1 MRKLRELWFPL
12 YTRGNRSWGGWNDWF
27 QITRLL
33 AGEPAVE
40 ETRPGQ
46 QTGSGTSILCCLLST
61 HTPLP
66 KMSLI
71 PLGIS
76 LCFLEITNYRKR
88 LQTCH
93 YLMAG
98 FHRFGNVADQG
109 WVQKPL
115 GWSPSLVSNHPSHLR
130 ERGLYNMLFP
140 VFSTEFE
147 H

>member
-1 MRKLRELWFPL
+1 
-12 YTRGNRSWGGWNDWF
+12 
-27 QITRLL
+27 
-33 AGEPAVE
+33 
-40 ETRPGQ
+40 
-46 QTGSGTSILCCLLST
+46 
-61 HTPLP
+61 
-66 KMSLI
+66 MSLI